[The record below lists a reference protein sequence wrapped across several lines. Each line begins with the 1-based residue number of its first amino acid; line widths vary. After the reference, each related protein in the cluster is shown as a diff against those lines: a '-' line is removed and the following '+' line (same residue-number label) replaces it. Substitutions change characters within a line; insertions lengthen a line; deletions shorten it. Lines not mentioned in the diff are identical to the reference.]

1 MSATFI
7 RRALFLIA
15 SAPLIMLGSTPAQA
29 QLLDT
34 FTFHT
39 AFPFVVGNR
48 EVPAGSYAIRR
59 AGDGPSLYVIQGRKS
74 AFFVVNPTSDAPAT
88 GASTPEVIFTRYGD
102 TLVMS
107 EVWDPYNSIG
117 VVSSVPFKGAAEAR
131 ERAGRVAEA
140 IPVSVV
146 IPARSEN

>member
-15 SAPLIMLGSTPAQA
+15 SAPLMMLGSTPAQA

-39 AFPFVVGNR
+39 AFAFVVGNR
-48 EVPAGSYAIRR
+48 EVPAGSYVIRR
-59 AGDGPSLYVIQGRKS
+59 EGVGPSVYVVQGQKS
-74 AFFVVNPTSDAPAT
+74 AFFVVNPTSDAPAAD
-88 GASTPEVIFTRYGD
+88 ASKPEVIFKRYGD

-107 EVWDPYNSIG
+107 EVWDPYSSTG
-117 VVSSVPFKGAAEAR
+117 VVSSVRFKGAAEAA
-131 ERAGRVAEA
+131 ERAGHVAEA
-140 IPVSVV
+140 IPASVA
-146 IPARSEN
+146 IPATLQN